1 MVSHSIGK
9 NAIPMIYTL
18 TQPETQPSNV
28 NSDSSEI
35 HVQLD
40 SIAL

>member
-1 MVSHSIGK
+1 
-9 NAIPMIYTL
+9 MIYTL
-18 TQPETQPSNV
+18 TQPETEPSNV
-28 NSDSSEI
+28 NNDSSDI